1 MDKKVEKIQEKV
13 RLFYKKHQRNTAIVV
28 VISLSMILILG
39 MAAWYEGK
47 GISYEAKQTAL
58 REKQHALQKK
68 RDDILAGKMTEAST
82 QTTINNFS
90 KQEITGEN
98 ELVTITGTNGQ
109 LNINDANIYVSDNA
123 GIVSNQLKQKMFQL
137 NQQLLENANGAQFM
151 LITVPALPSGES
163 VESYSNKIANQ
174 LGVGDREKNNGVVFL
189 MAIEDRESRLEVGYG
204 LESILTD
211 SYADDIIN
219 NEEVKEAFRDEDYNT
234 GLNKIIDQVSAAI
247 NSKTAQV
254 DNELTNIQTELN
266 TNTTKRNVLLMA
278 SIAGM
283 LICAI
288 YILQILRT
296 RKLVKKMYQDYLNCL
311 PTKAVLNNSEQ
322 TKKVLN

>member
-13 RLFYKKHQRNTAIVV
+13 RLFYKKHQRNTTIVV

-39 MAAWYEGK
+39 MATWYEGK

-234 GLNKIIDQVSAAI
+234 GLNKLLIKYRLQS
-247 NSKTAQV
+247 
-254 DNELTNIQTELN
+254 IQKPHKWIMN
-266 TNTTKRNVLLMA
+266 
-278 SIAGM
+278 
-283 LICAI
+283 
-288 YILQILRT
+288 
-296 RKLVKKMYQDYLNCL
+296 
-311 PTKAVLNNSEQ
+311 
-322 TKKVLN
+322 

>member
-13 RLFYKKHQRNTAIVV
+13 RLFYKKHQRNTTIVV

-39 MAAWYEGK
+39 MAAWHEGK

-266 TNTTKRNVLLMA
+266 TNTTKRNVL
-278 SIAGM
+278 
-283 LICAI
+283 
-288 YILQILRT
+288 
-296 RKLVKKMYQDYLNCL
+296 
-311 PTKAVLNNSEQ
+311 
-322 TKKVLN
+322 

>member
-13 RLFYKKHQRNTAIVV
+13 RLFYKKHQRNTTIVV

-254 DNELTNIQTELN
+254 DNELTNIQAELN

-278 SIAGM
+278 SNDGM

-288 YILQILRT
+288 
-296 RKLVKKMYQDYLNCL
+296 C
-311 PTKAVLNNSEQ
+311 
-322 TKKVLN
+322 

>member
-13 RLFYKKHQRNTAIVV
+13 RLFYKKHQRNTTIVV

-288 YILQILRT
+288 YILQILRILIV
-296 RKLVKKMYQDYLNCL
+296 KL
-311 PTKAVLNNSEQ
+311 S
-322 TKKVLN
+322 